1 MACHE
6 ITGLRLGLMNVL
18 GVHDPKEKQHELAEL
33 GDAATKPGPVASM
46 LTTQN
51 LIDLKK
57 LYKQSLT
64 LLAQKVAKMP
74 AKDPKLGYYRALM
87 VSNKKIEMELDR
99 LIGDLNSFYKEL
111 DEMHNFMHEV
121 FPE

>member
-18 GVHDPKEKQHELAEL
+18 GVNDPKEKQHEMAEL
-33 GDAATKPGPVASM
+33 GDAAIKPGPVAAM
-46 LTTQN
+46 LATQN

-87 VSNKKIEMELDR
+87 VTNKKVELELDR

-111 DEMHNFMHEV
+111 DEVHNFMHEV
-121 FPE
+121 FPG